1 MRKHAHSMSSM
12 KHIELKVRHFSQ
24 ILQAE
29 IEKKGVSLRELEVQT
44 GIPKSTISRKLA
56 FGNFSIEE
64 ADRLSV
70 ALDVKLSTLVR
81 RAEKAGDVAANP
93 KEK

>member
-1 MRKHAHSMSSM
+1 M
-12 KHIELKVRHFSQ
+12 KHIELKVRHFPQ
-24 ILQAE
+24 VLQAE

-44 GIPKSTISRKLA
+44 GIPKSTISRKLS

-64 ADRLSV
+64 ADKLSI

-81 RAEKAGDVAANP
+81 RAEKAGYPTANA